1 MIKFHCKNCGQ
12 KLNVQDQHSGKRV
25 KCPKCGS
32 VGVAPVNFPKIKF
45 HCKNCG
51 QPISVPQIHAG
62 KKGKC
67 PKCKNIVVVPK
78 AEDLSAVDNQTGP
91 VKRPSPTPTGMVSYQ
106 CPMCDYNIQA
116 PESSIGKLLECPNC
130 GSFTEAPKKEDIS
143 KEYATGPGG
152 QRLAAGVSGRVAA
165 VESGRQE
172 VRSTGI
178 VTCPSC
184 EKKLADDATVCIN
197 CGIYVGSGRPIITAR
212 SVDEDELYERS
223 HKVVRPISWLMPL
236 GVFPVYSEVM
246 GKHKPYA
253 TWAIAAVTIVVSIFY
268 LGFQLSGSAKMRS
281 LKNLMLWA
289 GKAQPNKERIQGFY
303 EYTNFGDKQAFLAKR
318 EALKDTVPADEL
330 DRAALY
336 ELTPEQQCFG
346 RFRLTQL
353 ISHAFLHGGLFHLAG
368 NMLFLL
374 VLGSRVN
381 SVIGNILTLILYPV
395 LAVAAA
401 LTHLL
406 MATLHPPTPMLGAS
420 GAVMGLAGVYLLLFP
435 IHRIYLT
442 AWARWGLL
450 VGFHLSFKFFAV
462 RGFWVVLFYIMFD
475 VISVSLVLETGTAH
489 WAHIGGFIWGI
500 VICVILLVSRLGY
513 SRSDV
518 LSLVLGKYAWPLIG
532 SPHDHKKDLTYL

>member
-1 MIKFHCKNCGQ
+1 MIKFLCKNCGQ
-12 KLNVQDQHSGKRV
+12 KLSVQDQHSGKRV

-32 VGVAPVNFPKIKF
+32 VGVVPDNSDKIKF

-51 QPISVPQIHAG
+51 KGIRVPKIYAG

-67 PKCKNIVVVPK
+67 PKCKNIVIIPGF
-78 AEDLSAVDNQTGP
+78 ESLSAVDSHTDSS
-91 VKRPSPTPTGMVSYQ
+91 KRPSPAPASMIMFQ
-106 CPMCDYNIQA
+106 CTMCDENMQA
-116 PESSIGKLLECPNC
+116 PESARGKLLECPNC
-130 GSFTEAPKKEDIS
+130 GSFAEVPGKIASYTLAKDNEINKEP
-143 KEYATGPGG
+143 ATDP
-152 QRLAAGVSGRVAA
+152 
-165 VESGRQE
+165 GRQE

-197 CGIYVGSGRPIITAR
+197 CGIYVDSGRPILTAR

-223 HKVVRPISWLMPL
+223 HKVVRPISWIVPL
-236 GVFPVYSEVM
+236 GIYPVYSEAM
-246 GKHKPYA
+246 GRHKPYA

-289 GKAQPNKERIQGFY
+289 GKAEPDNERIEGFY
-303 EYTNFGDKQAFLAKR
+303 EYTNFGDRQAFLAKR
-318 EALKDTVPADEL
+318 EALKDTVPSDEL
-330 DRAALY
+330 DRTALY

-353 ISHAFLHGGLFHLAG
+353 ISHAFLHGGLFHLVG

-381 SVIGNILTLILYPV
+381 SVIGNIPMLILYPV
-395 LAVAAA
+395 LAIMAA
-401 LTHLL
+401 LTYLL
-406 MATLHPPTPMLGAS
+406 SSTSQPPTPMLGAS
-420 GAVMGLAGVYLLLFP
+420 GAVMGLAGAYLLLFP
-435 IHRIYLT
+435 FHKIYLT

-475 VISVSLVLETGTAH
+475 VIAVSLVLETGTAH

-513 SRSDV
+513 SKSDV

-532 SPHDHKKDLTYL
+532 SPHDHKKDLTEM